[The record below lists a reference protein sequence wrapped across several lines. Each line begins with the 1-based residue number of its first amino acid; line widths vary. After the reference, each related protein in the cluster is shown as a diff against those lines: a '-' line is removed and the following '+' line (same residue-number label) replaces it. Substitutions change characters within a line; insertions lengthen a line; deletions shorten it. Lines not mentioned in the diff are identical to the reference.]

1 MSCKMLDIQR
11 ENDGDD
17 EITHLQN
24 DKTMITKR
32 TLFLYGLSIISF
44 CVTCFCLSNFIQNT
58 RSTLRDDDLYHR
70 FK

>member
-1 MSCKMLDIQR
+1 MLDVQR

-17 EITHLQN
+17 EITRLQN

-32 TLFLYGLSIISF
+32 TVFLYGLSIISF
-44 CVTCFCLSNFIQNT
+44 CVTCFCLSNFIHNT
-58 RSTLRDDDLYHR
+58 RSPLRDDDLYHR